1 MSIQKVAHVEIKV
14 DDVDR
19 ALEFHTE
26 TLGLVEMARENGT
39 VYLGCGVDD
48 AYDLALTNGGTG
60 LAHVALQV
68 DESALD
74 TYRGRLQDM
83 GVSVEDSADGEPGQS
98 TGIRFA
104 APSGH
109 LFELVTLPERPLY
122 GQVAA
127 PKHRRAKGIAP
138 TDLDHVTLRA
148 QDTKGLAQW
157 LQQALDFKISD
168 VVVGPEDMWIAAW
181 TRCGEYHHDIAI
193 ITGGPGESLD
203 HVAWSM
209 EGAEH
214 LKRSADLLAQDSIG
228 LEVGPGRHGLGGNLF
243 AYFWAPGGNRY
254 ELSAEMP
261 RCVDPGAPY
270 GVWPGDQF
278 PQAFSS
284 WGQMPPESFQKGS

>member
-14 DDVDR
+14 DDVER

-26 TLGLVEMARENGT
+26 TLGLTELARDNGT

-48 AYDLALTNGGTG
+48 TYDVALTNGGSG
-60 LAHVALQV
+60 VSHVALQV
-68 DESALD
+68 EEADLD
-74 TYRGRLQDM
+74 TYRGRLQDL
-83 GVSVEDSADGEPGQS
+83 GVAVEDSTDGEPGQGK
-98 TGIRFA
+98 GIRFT

-109 LFELVTLPERPLY
+109 VFELVAHGERPVYL
-122 GQVAA
+122 QVAA
-127 PKHRRAKGIAP
+127 PKHPRTRGIAP
-138 TDLDHVTLRA
+138 VDLDHVTLRA

-168 VVVGPEDMWIAAW
+168 VVEGPGGMWIAAW
-181 TRCGEYHHDIAI
+181 TRVGEYHHDVAI

-203 HVAWSM
+203 HVAWTM

-214 LKRSADLLAQDSIG
+214 LKRSADLLSQSQIP
-228 LEVGPGRHGLGGNLF
+228 LETGPGRHGLGGNLF

-261 RCVDPGAPY
+261 RCVDPGAPH
-270 GVWPGDQF
+270 GVWNDF
-278 PQAFSS
+278 PKAFSA
-284 WGQMPPESFQKGS
+284 WGQMPPETFQKGS